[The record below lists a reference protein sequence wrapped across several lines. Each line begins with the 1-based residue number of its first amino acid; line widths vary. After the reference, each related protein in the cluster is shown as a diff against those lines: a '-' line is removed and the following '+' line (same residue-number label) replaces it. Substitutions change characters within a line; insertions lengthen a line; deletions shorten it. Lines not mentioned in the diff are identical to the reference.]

1 METQGLIIV
10 IIVLAATGF
19 YFIELPMEENL
30 IIDFETNKNQ
40 ITTTEKLNVK
50 VRAENATIKQIIIE
64 LGEETKNKQCNE
76 TRECLFETEFNPK
89 KGIYSLKII
98 VETTTE
104 TLEET
109 KKITVI
115 DETNKCV
122 NNILFGQC
130 AGEKP
135 LYCNNGILEDNCEN
149 CGCEETAYCSNTSC
163 EPKAAPVK
171 LVGIDYPKEVL
182 AGRGFEIIINA
193 ELLENIFNGS
203 KYDVQL
209 KIGEKEI
216 IKQFTLDE
224 AKKGEILEL
233 KIRGITLEPGTH
245 DLNATIFSLNQK
257 KEITGNIF
265 VENAVTARTTFP
277 KPKTPTITS
286 IFAEG
291 DDVIISWNTID
302 EATEYKLYK
311 SVDANPVFISYKYYQ
326 SFNPE
331 QTSGVI
337 QALEQGTH
345 FFVLTAA
352 NDLGG
357 ESDYSEVATGVIG

>member
-1 METQGLIIV
+1 MIIV
-10 IIVLAATGF
+10 IIVLVATTGF
-19 YFIELPMEENL
+19 YFIGLPMEENL

-40 ITTTEKLNVK
+40 ITITEKLIVK

-64 LGEETKNKQCNE
+64 LGGETKSKQCNE

-89 KGIYSLKII
+89 KGIYNLKAI
-98 VETTTE
+98 VETTSE

-109 KKITVI
+109 KRIIVI

-122 NNILFGQC
+122 NNILFGEC
-130 AGEKP
+130 AGKKP
-135 LYCNNGILEDNCEN
+135 LFCNSGILEDNCEN
-149 CGCEETAYCSNTSC
+149 CGCEETAYCSNNSC
-163 EPKAAPVK
+163 YPRAAPVK

-182 AGRGFEIIINA
+182 VGRGFEVIINA
-193 ELLENIFNGS
+193 ELLENIFSGS
-203 KYDVQL
+203 RYDVQL
-209 KIGEKEI
+209 NIGEKEI

-233 KIRGITLEPGTH
+233 KISEITLEQGTH

-277 KPKTPTITS
+277 KPKAPTITS

-291 DDVIISWNTID
+291 DDIIISWNTID
-302 EATEYKLYK
+302 DATEYKLYK

-326 SFNPE
+326 SFNSE

-337 QALEQGTH
+337 QALEHGTH

-357 ESDYSEVATGVIG
+357 ESDYSEVAMGVIE